1 MKDGKVE
8 RNKETE
14 RESGVMEERK
24 RNERKT
30 KESIKRMKE
39 MGLSDEQICK
49 ILNLTIDELKKLM

>member
-8 RNKETE
+8 RNGETE
-14 RESGVMEERK
+14 RKSGVTEERK
-24 RNERKT
+24 RNEIKT

>member
-1 MKDGKVE
+1 
-8 RNKETE
+8 
-14 RESGVMEERK
+14 MEERK

-30 KESIKRMKE
+30 KESIKRMKG